1 MFKTLAITV
10 IVAVAHAANLEW
22 GNAYGTRSY
31 GGYGGGYGQ
40 VSGYGG
46 RSYGTVGRYGYAGNG
61 GYGGHGGYSTSYG
74 TTSYGGYNGLGG
86 YGAGLGGYG
95 VNSTAGLGGYGVTS
109 TISTTKTIVPV
120 AKTVTTTTGCLA
132 KPTRKSRVNPR

>member
-1 MFKTLAITV
+1 MFKTLAITA

-46 RSYGTVGRYGYAGNG
+46 RSYGTVGRYGYAGPLEELLRWLLRLRP
-61 GYGGHGGYSTSYG
+61 SYG
-74 TTSYGGYNGLGG
+74 VWRLCWLWRLWWLPWLQLLRLDDVDRWIASRTSP
-86 YGAGLGGYG
+86 A
-95 VNSTAGLGGYGVTS
+95 
-109 TISTTKTIVPV
+109 ISDEKTE
-120 AKTVTTTTGCLA
+120 
-132 KPTRKSRVNPR
+132 R